1 MKKEVS
7 SRFVIILLV
16 LAIVF
21 SIGGTMIVYDSVKES
36 SKDNVNYGAGF
47 VTLEVVGED
56 EETIEEEKN
65 EVFE

>member
-47 VTLEVVGED
+47 VTLEVDGED

>member
-7 SRFVIILLV
+7 SRFVIIMLV

-21 SIGGTMIVYDSVKES
+21 SIGGTMIVYDSVKDS
-36 SKDNVNYGAGF
+36 GKDNSNIGAGF
-47 VTLEVVGED
+47 VTLEVVD
-56 EETIEEEKN
+56 DIENIEGDKN